1 MGAVR
6 GLLYSIV
13 SSHPSRL
20 TQVLSGI
27 SDRARPQICQ
37 QAHDL
42 QTRQASS
49 LNRSLVFV
57 DASLSP
63 RVRCPLS
70 QPVSPAV
77 YKHYLMPSMFPQT
90 CSPPPLS
97 LWRLLPLSAHITVTL
112 KTRTFRQ
119 FEVRGLRCGQYL
131 EFCLFAIGTSYEC
144 EVDSDRR
151 RNLKSLESGIGSDSG
166 S

>member
-1 MGAVR
+1 MDDGSCQR
-6 GLLYSIV
+6 SSIFYRLV
-13 SSHPSRL
+13 SSQPSNTR
-20 TQVLSGI
+20 I

-42 QTRQASS
+42 QTRQA
-49 LNRSLVFV
+49 SLVFV

-97 LWRLLPLSAHITVTL
+97 LWRLLPLSAHTTVIL
-112 KTRTFRQ
+112 KTRNLLPL
-119 FEVRGLRCGQYL
+119 EVRGIRCGQSL
-131 EFCLFAIGTSYEC
+131 EFYLFAIGTSYVC
-144 EVDSDRR
+144 ELDSDRR
-151 RNLKSLESGIGSDSG
+151 RNLKSLESGMGADSG